1 MNKSNNYL
9 PAALHVVTILL
20 LFAAVACNNSGSNN
34 SLPEIEA
41 VPYMETEGGRYGFF
55 SASNGEI
62 LCSDEIKVDLGES
75 ISPVV
80 NGVFRVQTTGGCQ
93 YYTNPKKPEKIS
105 GNRYMRGGFYTDN
118 CIPVVTGQG
127 KPISLVDIKGD
138 EIAKLEESIVCVNS
152 YFSDGLLL
160 FKNQESK
167 YGYMD
172 NNGKIVIPAKFTY
185 AQPFNEG
192 VAVVSNT
199 EDDKPVKEYFIIG
212 TNGETEAELK
222 FDNLDMSVP
231 VFFDGVLV
239 CGNRV
244 IGKDGK
250 LLFRTPS
257 KWDYVSPYN
266 GGYANYQE
274 EGSFGVTDKKGEI
287 VIKAKYDYPLTKM
300 KNSFLAIKNV
310 SESDE
315 DFYYNIVFIDYKG
328 EQIGEIEKVS
338 NHIVLSD
345 NLVAIYDNKGY
356 YLCDGEGKQ
365 LNNDEYSFI
374 PDYSAMFNNNS
385 TFISALQPEGYDGG
399 IVLCDWVYSDYLP
412 ADRVAADI
420 FDGIDGEGGFD
431 GIKLGEKL
439 NDVKEDYTFSAL
451 YRDYSYKNV
460 YEFKNEVKCGFNVS
474 YNIRFNE
481 YIADDS
487 DYNYNAAVD
496 GFIIIPDY
504 TTGGKYTGVSEKMYS
519 ALAKRITGAGF
530 TNYANGVEWE
540 GYTLNFFYKE
550 GSPYIVA
557 ISQDASV
564 IVIETID

>member
-9 PAALHVVTILL
+9 SASLHVVTILS

-55 SASNGEI
+55 SASDGEI
-62 LCSDEIKVDLGES
+62 LCSDEIKVDLGKS

-80 NGVFRVQTTGGCQ
+80 NGVFRVQTTDGCQ
-93 YYTNPKKPEKIS
+93 YYTNPNKPEKTS
-105 GNRYMRGGFYTDN
+105 VSHYMRGGFYTDN

-192 VAVVSNT
+192 VAVVSDT
-199 EDDKPVKEYFIIG
+199 EDDKPAKEYFIIG
-212 TNGETEAELK
+212 TNGKTVAELK

-274 EGSFGVTDKKGEI
+274 EGSFGITDKKGEV

-300 KNSFLAIKNV
+300 RNSFLTVKYA

-345 NLVAIYDNKGY
+345 NLVAVYDNKGY

-399 IVLCDWVYSDYLP
+399 IVLCDWVYSDCLP

-439 NDVKEDYTFSAL
+439 NDVKENYTFSAL

-460 YEFKNEVKCGFNVS
+460 YEFKNEVMCGFNVS

-504 TTGGKYTGVSEKMYS
+504 STGVKYTGVSKKMYS
-519 ALAKRITGAGF
+519 ALVKRITGNGF
-530 TNYANGVEWE
+530 ANYANGVEWE

-557 ISQDASV
+557 IAQDASV
-564 IVIETID
+564 IVIEAID